1 MNHDLRADMQAKIAA
16 LTPLAQLGPELS
28 PEETARYARHLSLP
42 GFGVEAQRRLKGAK
56 VFVVGAGGLGSP
68 ILQYLAAAGV
78 GTIGLID
85 DDVVE
90 VTNLQRQ
97 VIHRT
102 QSIGQRKVDSAA
114 AEVAAI
120 NPHVHVNRYAE
131 RLSPQ
136 NILGLIEDYDL
147 VVDGT
152 DNFGTRYLVNDACEL
167 TGTPLV
173 WGTIFRFAA
182 QLSVF
187 YPGVGPTLRD
197 LFPEI
202 PDPESVPS
210 CAEGGVLG
218 VLPGLVGTAMAT
230 EAIKLLTGVGEPAIG
245 RVLIYD
251 AWKMDWHT
259 LNLLPDPDRAAVQD
273 LTEAAFVC
281 AANPT
286 EGADDPAAPRSVEG
300 PQVDRDELADE
311 LAGAGRVL
319 VDVREAWERD
329 VVAIPGAIHVPLGA
343 IQEHAWAAVD
353 EALSGAGVDAPSVV
367 VLHCKSGARS
377 SQAQQILR
385 QAPHRPAAEV
395 KNLSGGVLAWA
406 EKFAPEAPSY

>member
-1 MNHDLRADMQAKIAA
+1 MSEELRARIEA
-16 LTPLAQLGPELS
+16 LEPLAELGPELT

-42 GFGVEAQRRLKGAK
+42 GFGVTAQRRLKAAK

-68 ILQYLAAAGV
+68 VLQYLAAAGV
-78 GTIGLID
+78 GTIGLVD

-102 QSIGQRKVDSAA
+102 ENIGKLKVDSAA
-114 AEVAAI
+114 EAVKAV
-120 NPHVHVNRYAE
+120 NPHVQVETYTE
-131 RLSPQ
+131 RLSAQ
-136 NILGLIEDYDL
+136 NILDIISKYDI

-202 PDPESVPS
+202 PDPSSVPS

-230 EAIKLLTGVGEPAIG
+230 EAIKLLAGIGEPAIG

-251 AWKMDWHT
+251 AWKMSWNT
-259 LNLLPDPDRAAVQD
+259 LNLLPDPDREPVRD
-273 LTEAAFVC
+273 LSEAAFVC

-286 EGADDPAAPRSVEG
+286 EGADDPAALRNESG
-300 PQVDRDELADE
+300 LQVIPEQLADE
-311 LAGAGRVL
+311 LTKPGRVL
-319 VDVREAWERD
+319 IDVRDDWERD
-329 VVAIPGAIHVPLGA
+329 VVLIPEAIHVPLA
-343 IQEHAWAAVD
+343 RIQDRNWDAVT
-353 EALSGAGVDAPSVV
+353 EALEAHGIKPELVETV
-367 VLHCKSGARS
+367 VLHCKAGGRSG
-377 SQAQQILR
+377 QAQQILN
-385 QAPHRPAAEV
+385 QAGVEGQHPQT

-406 EKFAPEAPSY
+406 EKYAPEAPSY

>member
-1 MNHDLRADMQAKIAA
+1 MQAKIEA
-16 LTPLAQLGPELS
+16 LAPLAQLGPELT

-102 QSIGQRKVDSAA
+102 QSVGQRKVDSAA
-114 AEVAAI
+114 AEVVAI
-120 NPHVHVNRYAE
+120 NPHVRVNKYAE
-131 RLSPQ
+131 RLAPE
-136 NILGLIEDYDL
+136 NILRIIEDYDV

-230 EAIKLLTGVGEPAIG
+230 EAIKLLAGVGEPAIG

-251 AWKMDWHT
+251 AWKFDWHT
-259 LNLLPDPDRAAVQD
+259 LNLLPDPDRPSVRD
-273 LTEAAFVC
+273 LSEAAFVC

-286 EGADDPAAPRSVEG
+286 EGADDPAALRSVEG
-300 PQVDRDELADE
+300 PQLAPEELEAELAKPGH
-311 LAGAGRVL
+311 LL
-319 VDVREAWERD
+319 IDVREAWERD
-329 VVAIPGAIHVPLGA
+329 VVAIPAALHVPLGL
-343 IQEHAWAAVD
+343 IQERRWDAVD
-353 EALSGAGVDAPSVV
+353 EAIEAAGLPAPTTI

-377 SQAQQILR
+377 AQAQQILTEATE
-385 QAPHRPAAEV
+385 QPKTQL
-395 KNLSGGVLAWA
+395 KNLTGGVLAWA
-406 EKFAPEAPSY
+406 EKYAPQAPSY